1 MKTVHPAWAD
11 AIPSVIFFEN
21 ATSPSRA
28 GRGKGR
34 LWGRGKSLSRRNGR
48 GFCMGFCGGFGVRT
62 AYSYFDQL
70 GAAVMAV
77 QISVG
82 LTV

>member
-34 LWGRGKSLSRRNGR
+34 LGGAGKASPGNGR
-48 GFCMGFCGGFGVRT
+48 GFCVGFCGGFGVRT

>member
-21 ATSPSRA
+21 AASPSRA

-34 LWGRGKSLSRRNGR
+34 LWGAGKASPGNGR
-48 GFCMGFCGGFGVRT
+48 GFCVGLCGVSGVRT

>member
-28 GRGKGR
+28 GRGK
-34 LWGRGKSLSRRNGR
+34 SLSRERERLLYGVLR
-48 GFCMGFCGGFGVRT
+48 GFGDRT

>member
-21 ATSPSRA
+21 AASPSRA

-34 LWGRGKSLSRRNGR
+34 LYAREKPLPETGEAFVWGLAEGS
-48 GFCMGFCGGFGVRT
+48 GVRT